1 MKKSPLILVKDQF
14 GSKDKL
20 VDALIA
26 LPESVFDR
34 GEDDKDAFRKR
45 LLGAANAKL
54 LRLHKTGKAVS
65 DRWGSK
71 EKLVDAILDLRK
83 RGKDQ
88 DFRNKLSTLPIGK
101 LFDQVSALEKA
112 GRRTARK
119 TGAAKPAAK
128 ATKAAKPA
136 EKSST
141 QKTTAKAT
149 PAARKKTAPAK

>member
-34 GEDDKDAFRKR
+34 GDDDKDAFRKR

-54 LRLHKTGKAVS
+54 LRLHATGKAVS
-65 DRWGSK
+65 ERWGSK

-83 RGKDQ
+83 RGKDA
-88 DFRNKLSTLPIGK
+88 DYRTKLGTLPIGK
-101 LFDQVSALEKA
+101 LFDQVSALEK
-112 GRRTARK
+112 GSRKEARK
-119 TGAAKPAAK
+119 ASGKTAAKPAAAKPAAAAKTAKPAAKPAAK
-128 ATKAAKPA
+128 KSAK
-136 EKSST
+136 
-141 QKTTAKAT
+141 
-149 PAARKKTAPAK
+149 

>member
-14 GSKDKL
+14 GSKEKL

-34 GEDDKDAFRKR
+34 GDDDKDAFRKR

-54 LRLHKTGKAVS
+54 LRLHDTGKAVGE
-65 DRWGSK
+65 RFGSK
-71 EKLVDAILDLRK
+71 EKLVEAILDLRK

-88 DFRNKLSTLPIGK
+88 DFRTKLSTLPIGK

-112 GRRTARK
+112 DRRTKRK
-119 TGAAKPAAK
+119 ANPVKKPATPAAAKPAASKPAAAAKPAAK
-128 ATKAAKPA
+128 KRAK
-136 EKSST
+136 
-141 QKTTAKAT
+141 
-149 PAARKKTAPAK
+149 